1 MKTSNSLIATPSPPD
16 PTMSTTADLVAALKA
31 ELKASALTYAAL
43 AQRLG
48 VAESSV
54 KRMFSASGDMPLSRI
69 DAICRALNLDFADLA
84 RSVADK
90 VPLLTELSLEQE
102 KAVVGDRKLLLVAIC
117 CLSHWSA
124 EQIVATYQLAEA
136 EVVTHLVRL
145 DRLGVIDLRPG
156 NRYHLK
162 VAKGFR
168 WRAHGPVMAYFRSD
182 VLDDYF
188 AGGFDGESEM
198 LMVVHGQTS
207 RALANAFRE
216 RLARIGQDFAQQHIA
231 DQKLPSSE
239 RRPYT
244 LVIGMRSW
252 LMAAFRDM
260 KRPDVAWPDQAQ
272 R

>member
-1 MKTSNSLIATPSPPD
+1 
-16 PTMSTTADLVAALKA
+16 MSTTADLVVALKA

-43 AQRLG
+43 AERLG
-48 VAESSV
+48 MAESSV

-84 RSVADK
+84 RSVAEK
-90 VPLLTELSLEQE
+90 EPLLMELSLAQE

-117 CLSHWSA
+117 CLSHWTL
-124 EQIVATYQLAEA
+124 EQIVATYQLSEA
-136 EVVTHLVRL
+136 EVVKHLVRL

-168 WRAHGPVMAYFRSD
+168 WRPQGPVMQYFRAD

-198 LMVVHGQTS
+198 LMVVHGQIG
-207 RALANAFRE
+207 RGLANSFRE

-231 DQKLPSSE
+231 DQKLSPAD

-260 KRPDVAWPDQAQ
+260 KRPEVAWPDAPP

>member
-1 MKTSNSLIATPSPPD
+1 
-16 PTMSTTADLVAALKA
+16 MSTTHDLVTALKN
-31 ELKASALTYAAL
+31 ELKTAGLTYAAL
-43 AQRLG
+43 AERLG
-48 VAESSV
+48 MAESSV
-54 KRMFSASGDMPLSRI
+54 KRMFSTSGDMPLSRV
-69 DAICRALNLDFADLA
+69 DSICRALNLDFADLA
-84 RSVADK
+84 RSIADQE
-90 VPLLTELSLEQE
+90 PLLLEMTLEQE

-117 CLSHWSA
+117 CLSHWTL
-124 EQIVATYQLAEA
+124 EQIIGTYQVGEAEA
-136 EVVTHLVRL
+136 VKHLTRL

-162 VAKGFR
+162 IAKGFR
-168 WRAHGPVMAYFRSD
+168 WRPHGPVMQYFRGE

-198 LMVVHGQTS
+198 LMVVHGQIG
-207 RALANAFRE
+207 RGLAHSFRE
-216 RLARIGQDFAQQHIA
+216 RLARVGQDFAQQHIA
-231 DQKLPSSE
+231 DQKLAPAH

-260 KRPDVAWPDQAQ
+260 KRPDVAWPDAPL

>member
-1 MKTSNSLIATPSPPD
+1 
-16 PTMSTTADLVAALKA
+16 MSTTADLVTALKA

-43 AQRLG
+43 AERLG
-48 VAESSV
+48 MAESSV

-84 RSVADK
+84 RSVAEK
-90 VPLLTELSLEQE
+90 EPLLMELSLAQE

-117 CLSHWSA
+117 CLSHWTL
-124 EQIVATYQLAEA
+124 EQIIGTYQLSEA
-136 EVVTHLVRL
+136 EVVKHLVRL

-168 WRAHGPVMAYFRSD
+168 WRAQGPVMQYFRAE

-188 AGGFDGESEM
+188 AGGFNGESEM
-198 LMVVHGQTS
+198 LMVVHGQIG
-207 RALANAFRE
+207 RGLANSFRE

-231 DQKLPSSE
+231 DQKLSPAD

-260 KRPDVAWPDQAQ
+260 KRPEVAWPDGPQ